1 MIVNCMSTVTFFMK
15 QRMKRK
21 TNKTVLDDVLNK
33 YQSILLSVEFYE
45 FRESIGTKEQKE
57 CWFGHLEQLRSLDGG
72 IIVNILLENNVI
84 RNPVRTLEE
93 YESVESL
100 EHHMEVTSTEI
111 FSALNKIKFVFD
123 IVSDKHKGRST
134 KFTNEIEG
142 AVYDILKY
150 FVH

>member
-1 MIVNCMSTVTFFMK
+1 MK

-111 FSALNKIKFVFD
+111 FSALNKIKFVLLVVN
-123 IVSDKHKGRST
+123 INVEVQSSRMK
-134 KFTNEIEG
+134 
-142 AVYDILKY
+142 LKVRY
-150 FVH
+150 MIF